1 MLAVALAAA
10 APGCGE
16 SETSVRD
23 PHGTI
28 EVPEGAV
35 LDLTFS
41 ISPGVGYGWE
51 LVSRPTGGP
60 LAYDGEDT
68 SGFDGGESGG
78 SGVQHY
84 RFRAT
89 ANGMV
94 KLVFV
99 HDYRGKTVERRTV
112 TVVVD

>member
-1 MLAVALAAA
+1 VLAVALAAA

-41 ISPGVGYGWE
+41 INPGVGYGWD
-51 LVSRPTGGP
+51 LVSRPAGGA
-60 LAYDGEDT
+60 LSYEGEDT
-68 SGFDGGESGG
+68 SGFNEGESGG